1 MNNKDNSPTIE
12 QSLKMIEEKLKSEKT
27 IKKIDKN
34 INKEKKNKSLK
45 SLFKKNSNDK
55 NIVVKPKKKDNVFLL
70 TKKVDDKGQII
81 DLKNN
86 KVAIEKKKY
95 QPKKIVEKKE
105 DNEIN
110 LTIKDSKNLNKTTE
124 LAVIIKKLKSIRDKK
139 LDNNKKSKKINK
151 EIRKLDETIEL
162 AEDLFKKELLDL

>member
-1 MNNKDNSPTIE
+1 M
-12 QSLKMIEEKLKSEKT
+12 
-27 IKKIDKN
+27 
-34 INKEKKNKSLK
+34 NKSISILLL
-45 SLFKKNSNDK
+45 SLYSFALCQESKLSYD
-55 NIVVKPKKKDNVFLL
+55 DL
-70 TKKVDDKGQII
+70 T
-81 DLKNN
+81 
-86 KVAIEKKKY
+86 AIEKKKY

-151 EIRKLDETIEL
+151 EIRKLDETIDL